1 MKKFREFTL
10 IELLVVIAIIGILAS
25 MLLPALNMARERAR
39 RAACLNNLKQIGT
52 SLKTYAMDYSERFP
66 NVPGNAGLEALRRNS
81 YLTSYD
87 VYRCPSTTTTRGE
100 GTAELKYKGD
110 NSSNTGANTDFMY
123 AGGML
128 DGDSDSSGR
137 SDSGI
142 AADFPA
148 ATGNT
153 GDAWKK
159 EDTYRNGGKAN
170 HSDFGNILFL
180 GGHVQGFSGSGDN
193 GTTSKWFSYANRGGT
208 RYWGAEESTASAP
221 KVADAGA
228 N

>member
-39 RAACLNNLKQIGT
+39 RASCLNNLKQIGT
-52 SLKTYAMDYSERFP
+52 SLKTYSMDYSERFP
-66 NVPGNAGLEALRRNS
+66 NMPGNAGLEALRRNS

-100 GTAELKYKGD
+100 GSAELKYKGD
-110 NSSNTGANTDFMY
+110 NANNAGANTDYMY
-123 AGGML
+123 VGGML
-128 DGDSDSSGR
+128 DGDSDSTGR

-148 ATGNT
+148 GTGDT
-153 GDAWKK
+153 GDAWQK

-170 HSDFGNILFL
+170 HSDFGNILFI

-193 GTTSKWFSYANRGGT
+193 GTTSKWFAYKNRGGSV
-208 RYWGAEESTASAP
+208 YWGVKESSSTSAQ
-221 KVADAGA
+221 VTSAGTK
-228 N
+228 